1 MASERL
7 WREWATSLVVV
18 AASSGMAAAPSGVAA
33 SSSGSRAAGASPDV
47 EAADVTQLYIP
58 DMKGKSNAWNQWM
71 KNRSEMQVIV
81 TLSYGLTRT

>member
-33 SSSGSRAAGASPDV
+33 SSSGSEAAAAFPDV
-47 EAADVTQLYIP
+47 EAEDVTQL
-58 DMKGKSNAWNQWM
+58 
-71 KNRSEMQVIV
+71 
-81 TLSYGLTRT
+81 